1 MRCSR
6 IVHLLVTWFLPGTLF
21 GGSLVNAVSAQAQ
34 IRNATLDNASHGQ
47 AKSTAPAEKSS
58 LSVELR
64 TNRRSYR
71 LGDEITV
78 EVLLTN
84 RSRYPLYLY
93 SPLDW
98 GESASLSLWIKDAV
112 SGKEVDQEFVPDAL
126 TPPPSS
132 KDDFI
137 RLPPDHI
144 YGVVLTVSWADLSV
158 HKKGNYELVVEYHSP
173 VSSTMGFGLPIW
185 GQEKGTVSSNRVTI
199 TVGE

>member
-6 IVHLLVTWFLPGTLF
+6 IVRLPSWPLAGMLFVELLVNGVLA
-21 GGSLVNAVSAQAQ
+21 NAQV
-34 IRNATLDNASHGQ
+34 RNATPANVSHGQ
-47 AKSTAPAEKSS
+47 AKSATQIERSS

-64 TNRRSYR
+64 TDRRSYM

-93 SPLDW
+93 SPIDW
-98 GESASLSLWIKDAV
+98 GESASLSLWIKNAV
-112 SGKEVDQEFVPDAL
+112 SGKEVDQEIIPDAL

-137 RLPPDHI
+137 RLPPNHI
-144 YGVVLTVSWADLSV
+144 YGVVLTIRWADLSV
-158 HKKGNYELVVEYHSP
+158 HNKGTYDLVVEYHSP
-173 VSSTMGFGLPIW
+173 VSSTMAFGLPIW
-185 GQEKGTVSSNRVTI
+185 SQEKGTLPSNRVTVVV
-199 TVGE
+199 TD